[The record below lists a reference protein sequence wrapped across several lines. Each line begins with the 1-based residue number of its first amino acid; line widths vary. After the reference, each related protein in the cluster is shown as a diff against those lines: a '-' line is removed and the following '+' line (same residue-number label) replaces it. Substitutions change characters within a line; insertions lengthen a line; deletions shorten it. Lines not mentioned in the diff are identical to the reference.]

1 MRKKKSIPQGSLLTA
16 IVGVAAIAVVALI
29 VVSPAA
35 FDPMQGGTTTYRIP
49 YTVTTIYNEKI
60 KLSNYQ
66 GKGVIFY
73 FTGADCI
80 PCKAQLPYIVDSY
93 NNYKSTGKIEVFSF
107 DIQGKTVSELIAWK
121 NDNGITWK
129 VCQDTGA
136 TMSGY
141 FSIYSMPTL
150 VVCDKNGNEV
160 NRYVGAQSESTIQ
173 AIFSS
178 LIASVS

>member
-1 MRKKKSIPQGSLLTA
+1 MRKKKSIPQSTPLMIIGA
-16 IVGVAAIAVVALI
+16 VIAIAVVALI
-29 VVSPAA
+29 IVGLSTIN
-35 FDPMQGGTTTYRIP
+35 MTWGGSTTDYKIP
-49 YTVTTIYNEKI
+49 YTVKTIYNENI
-60 KLSNYQ
+60 KLSDYQ

-73 FTGADCI
+73 FTGAACI

-93 NNYKSTGKIEVFSF
+93 NTYKSTGKIEVFSF
-107 DIQGKTVSELIAWK
+107 DIQGKTVAELITWK

-150 VVCDKNGNEV
+150 VICDKNGNEI

-173 AIFSS
+173 AIFAS
-178 LIASVS
+178 LVS

>member
-1 MRKKKSIPQGSLLTA
+1 MKVI
-16 IVGVAAIAVVALI
+16 GVVVVLAVVVFIIAGPAI
-29 VVSPAA
+29 NISPS
-35 FDPMQGGTTTYRIP
+35 GSTTNYNIP
-49 YTVTTIYNEKI
+49 YTVNTIFYENI
-60 KLSNYQ
+60 RLSDYQ

-73 FTGADCI
+73 FTGAACI

-93 NNYKSTGKIEVFSF
+93 NTYKSTGKIEVFSF

-121 NDNGITWK
+121 DANGITWK

-150 VVCDKNGNEV
+150 VICDKNGNEV

-173 AIFSS
+173 AIFASLVSS
-178 LIASVS
+178 TR